1 MFSKFALSS
10 ILLLAALP
18 AAAQP
23 PAAAPPAPPAAPS
36 TAPPELSPEL
46 KAAIQ
51 RTATAFSQC
60 ISGGIQNAPASAT
73 PEAAAAAVMSGCAT
87 QRAELTQSVEAAFAI
102 MPEAQRTEAHTEFET
117 QMGQAETQ
125 IATAIRQQRAAAAAP
140 AIPSAPAT
148 PPH

>member
-1 MFSKFALSS
+1 MFLNFALSS

-23 PAAAPPAPPAAPS
+23 PAAAPPTAQPVQPPGPQL
-36 TAPPELSPEL
+36 PPELQ
-46 KAAIQ
+46 AAIQ

-60 ISGGIQNAPASAT
+60 ISTGIQNAPASAT

-87 QRAELTQSVEAAFAI
+87 QRAELTQSVEAAFAT
-102 MPEAQRTEAHTEFET
+102 MPEAQRTQAHTEYET
-117 QMGQAETQ
+117 QMGQAETE
-125 IATAIRQQRAAAAAP
+125 IAAAIRRSRAAPSAP
-140 AIPSAPAT
+140 AAPAT